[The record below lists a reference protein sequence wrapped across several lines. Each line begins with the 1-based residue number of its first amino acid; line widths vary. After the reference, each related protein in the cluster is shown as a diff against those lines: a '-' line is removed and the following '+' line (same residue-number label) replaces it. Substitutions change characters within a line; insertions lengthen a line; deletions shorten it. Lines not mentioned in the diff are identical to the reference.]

1 VFDIHRDDLD
11 RVIELARKFHVKED
25 LVTPDDAVDLA
36 EDYSAEVLA
45 HHQADPV
52 LQEFRSVVGG
62 LGPDQQQ
69 QLVAMLWLGRGD
81 GAVDE
86 WDSLL
91 EQARDEWTPTTA
103 DYLIAHPLLA
113 DHLQEGLDQLEDA
126 DLESGE

>member
-1 VFDIHRDDLD
+1 MFDIHRDDVE
-11 RVIELARKFHVKED
+11 RVIELAKKFHVKED
-25 LVTPDDAVDLA
+25 LVTPDDAGDLA

-52 LQEFRSVVGG
+52 LQEFRSVVDG

-81 GAVDE
+81 GPIEE
-86 WDSLL
+86 WDTLL

-126 DLESGE
+126 AAESE

>member
-1 VFDIHRDDLD
+1 MFDMHRDDLD

-25 LVTPDDAVDLA
+25 LVTPDDAGDLA

-81 GAVDE
+81 GTVEE

-103 DYLIAHPLLA
+103 DYLIGHPLLA
-113 DHLQEGLDQLEDA
+113 DHLQEGIDELEDA
-126 DLESGE
+126 VSDTEE